1 MADARRFFSAL
12 NIPFEGEHAS
22 KVWPSR
28 DLVQLSDM
36 TKKKKNKPRAEQ
48 EPRSAHGRAVKKNKN
63 KPRAEQEPRSAHGR
77 AVNYHSM
84 HFFLSLH
91 WPRAR
96 HVTCK

>member
-36 TKKKKNKPRAEQ
+36 TKQEDRRSFNRALK
-48 EPRSAHGRAVKKNKN
+48 VKLF
-63 KPRAEQEPRSAHGR
+63 S
-77 AVNYHSM
+77 
-84 HFFLSLH
+84 
-91 WPRAR
+91 
-96 HVTCK
+96 